1 MEGKKTKIRKEKR
14 RVTCSYFMAILAA
27 QSENRQLKDLPQAYF
42 GRVPEGFL
50 LSVRTNSVIENFVY
64 WKLGPLFFF
73 AFFFVDSTPVFFLSA
88 PIQGLLIL

>member
-1 MEGKKTKIRKEKR
+1 
-14 RVTCSYFMAILAA
+14 MAILAA

-73 AFFFVDSTPVFFLSA
+73 AFFCRFNACFLLECANSRIVDP
-88 PIQGLLIL
+88 LIFIH